1 MSQKWMLAL
10 KIAGILVGG
19 LVILILAGSTWDYSG
34 RPDFCVS
41 CHTMESVTRSHQT
54 SAHAEVSCTS
64 CHLGV
69 GFAPTM
75 LLKKATDA
83 SQIVKNLTG
92 TYEKPIRIR
101 HNVPVTQSCESCH
114 YTKAF
119 RREMIKV
126 SETFDTDK
134 NNTRLTTAILLK
146 VGDGRQ
152 VEGIHWHV
160 ENTII
165 YGKDADDQIVSIE
178 VEKFD
183 GETGTYRRDDGGEPV
198 KFKKMDCVDCHN
210 RVAHQIDDPSSI
222 TDKYLLEEKLDSSLP
237 YLKREVVKLL
247 EQTKETDPAEWPE
260 LFAGIVKFY
269 QDKHP
274 RVYKEQQEVI
284 DELPGIL
291 AEMANQII
299 FPNMNVTWETYSD
312 NLGHSGCFQCHNA
325 SFKLDAES
333 KDSGLPEQ
341 ISTNCEICHSTP
353 ITVKGGNKQ
362 VTIDLL

>member
-1 MSQKWMLAL
+1 
-10 KIAGILVGG
+10 
-19 LVILILAGSTWDYSG
+19 
-34 RPDFCVS
+34 
-41 CHTMESVTRSHQT
+41 
-54 SAHAEVSCTS
+54 
-64 CHLGV
+64 
-69 GFAPTM
+69 
-75 LLKKATDA
+75 
-83 SQIVKNLTG
+83 
-92 TYEKPIRIR
+92 
-101 HNVPVTQSCESCH
+101 
-114 YTKAF
+114 
-119 RREMIKV
+119 MIKV